1 MLLLILYLT
10 DRPIPS
16 SYICYVHKMRF
27 VHYSLYFIINTVE
40 KVVRSMLDAGMGFW
54 GWYCFDTNIFFC
66 SFFFNIIFFIFN
78 PRCTILP
85 HDDTHSLISNMVNF
99 VP

>member
-54 GWYCFDTNIFFC
+54 GWYCFDTNIFFVP
-66 SFFFNIIFFIFN
+66 FFLYYFFHF
-78 PRCTILP
+78 
-85 HDDTHSLISNMVNF
+85 
-99 VP
+99 